1 MSERHLPDG
10 KSAIEPGDTATAVEP
25 TPSNPLE
32 DSREPIEG
40 LETVTGVEPSEADQS
55 LADSGSHALAVATE
69 GGPVVAEVE
78 LTPLALRPQLPPSMA
93 EDADAAPRVGFCG
106 RYRLFILTVVLPMVI
121 GALYLAGIAAPRFA
135 SSASF
140 IVRSTDPQSVTDAL
154 TSVVQQQGASTIAHD
169 ETYAINAYM
178 TSRDLVDQLAKNDN
192 LRAILSRPE
201 GDFLYRY
208 PTFWL
213 PDDNEFLYRRFEW
226 MASATVDSFTSISTI
241 EVNAFRPED
250 AQALVKA
257 MLGYAEAL
265 VNQMNMRT
273 YEDGLAIANRFVA
286 EAQKEVDAVEA
297 ELQAYRNVSGSVDP
311 NLVAQSKLQV
321 IQGLSGQL
329 AQIEA
334 AIAQQR
340 AIAPISPNLAGLRAQ
355 AQYLNGEI
363 EKRKLEIA
371 GSTGSEAVK
380 LQTYEQLILRRE
392 LAAKELAAAVAQR
405 DQARQDS
412 ERQHL
417 FIQLITQPNLSRDFA
432 GYPRVAFDLL
442 ALLALCLAVFQVM
455 RKLGQ
460 VASEH
465 RP

>member
-1 MSERHLPDG
+1 
-10 KSAIEPGDTATAVEP
+10 
-25 TPSNPLE
+25 
-32 DSREPIEG
+32 
-40 LETVTGVEPSEADQS
+40 
-55 LADSGSHALAVATE
+55 
-69 GGPVVAEVE
+69 
-78 LTPLALRPQLPPSMA
+78 
-93 EDADAAPRVGFCG
+93 
-106 RYRLFILTVVLPMVI
+106 
-121 GALYLAGIAAPRFA
+121 
-135 SSASF
+135 
-140 IVRSTDPQSVTDAL
+140 
-154 TSVVQQQGASTIAHD
+154 
-169 ETYAINAYM
+169 
-178 TSRDLVDQLAKNDN
+178 
-192 LRAILSRPE
+192 
-201 GDFLYRY
+201 
-208 PTFWL
+208 
-213 PDDNEFLYRRFEW
+213 
-226 MASATVDSFTSISTI
+226 
-241 EVNAFRPED
+241 
-250 AQALVKA
+250 

-355 AQYLNGEI
+355 AQSLNGEI

-455 RKLGQ
+455 RKLAQ